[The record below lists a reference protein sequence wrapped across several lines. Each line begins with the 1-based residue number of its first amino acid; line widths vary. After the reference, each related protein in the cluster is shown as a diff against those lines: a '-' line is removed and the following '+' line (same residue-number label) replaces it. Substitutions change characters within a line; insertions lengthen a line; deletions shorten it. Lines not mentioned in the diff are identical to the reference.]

1 MDMAEHDGYC
11 TAGDTMIIFWIGF
24 TIMVLNEGFVIMRHV
39 HPWFA
44 RKRQHLIDT
53 LGDRWKRIHATLDY
67 CWIGGVSIGIALD
80 YTNWKFYAT
89 VLAVFWGFVAVS
101 VYLPLL
107 IKRIAAKR

>member
-1 MDMAEHDGYC
+1 MDMAEHDGYR

-53 LGDRWKRIHATLDY
+53 LGDRW
-67 CWIGGVSIGIALD
+67 
-80 YTNWKFYAT
+80 
-89 VLAVFWGFVAVS
+89 
-101 VYLPLL
+101 
-107 IKRIAAKR
+107 